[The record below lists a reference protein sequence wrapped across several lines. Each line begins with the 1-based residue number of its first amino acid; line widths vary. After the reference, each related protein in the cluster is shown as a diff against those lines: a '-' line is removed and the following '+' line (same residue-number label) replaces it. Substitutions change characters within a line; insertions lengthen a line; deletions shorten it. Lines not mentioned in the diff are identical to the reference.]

1 MIEDFLGQRKWKEK
15 VHQSIRPQL
24 NEIVKRTRA
33 HEEIYKSASNP
44 TAAQIW
50 CALAELATDVKFL
63 EIRLK
68 RIEEALKQI
77 KPRRR
82 ITGDVEG
89 L

>member
-1 MIEDFLGQRKWKEK
+1 MFTDFLGSRKWKEK
-15 VHQSIRPQL
+15 MHYSIKAQL
-24 NEIVKRTRA
+24 NEMIKRSRS

-68 RIEEALKQI
+68 RIEEALKQ
-77 KPRRR
+77 PRVEVS
-82 ITGDVEG
+82 GDVEE

>member
-1 MIEDFLGQRKWKEK
+1 MFTDFLGSRKWKEK
-15 VHQSIRPQL
+15 MHHSIKAQL
-24 NEIVKRTRA
+24 NEMINRSRS

-68 RIEEALKQI
+68 RIEEALKQ
-77 KPRRR
+77 PRVEVF
-82 ITGDVEG
+82 GDVEE

>member
-1 MIEDFLGQRKWKEK
+1 MFTDFLGSRKWKEK
-15 VHQSIRPQL
+15 MHYSIKAQL
-24 NEIVKRTRA
+24 NEMIKRSRS

-50 CALAELATDVKFL
+50 CAIAELTTDVKFL

-68 RIEEALKQI
+68 RIEEALKQ
-77 KPRRR
+77 PREE
-82 ITGDVEG
+82 ISKDVEE

>member
-1 MIEDFLGQRKWKEK
+1 MLKDFLGSRKWKEK
-15 VHQSIRPQL
+15 MHYSIRAQL
-24 NEIVKRTRA
+24 NELIKRSRS

-63 EIRLK
+63 ELRLK
-68 RIEEALKQI
+68 RIEESLKQ
-77 KPRRR
+77 PREE
-82 ITGDVEG
+82 ISKDVEE